1 MNARAL
7 AGWSAVGLVI
17 ALGGTNPVERV
28 LVGLAALDLL
38 VTRTP
43 PERPLRPLL
52 LGVVLAGGLA
62 ATLNLL
68 LAHAGEHVLLT
79 LPEALPLVGGPIT
92 LESAAFGAV
101 TATGL
106 MAAILVVAPLS
117 LLLEPHD
124 LLDALPARLE
134 RTGIAVATAL
144 NLVPTIRR
152 TALGV
157 MEAQRLRGWRPRG
170 PWSWAEILVP
180 VMLTAIEGSLQLA
193 EAMEARAFGSGRR
206 TRYEP
211 RGLNALSRLTVG
223 SAVAA
228 LGLYLAARVA
238 GAQLDWQAYPTL
250 AVPAVDPLAT
260 MACLALALPALPRLG
275 GGRP

>member
-152 TALGV
+152 TAPKCP
-157 MEAQRLRGWRPRG
+157 RP
-170 PWSWAEILVP
+170 VK
-180 VMLTAIEGSLQLA
+180 
-193 EAMEARAFGSGRR
+193 
-206 TRYEP
+206 
-211 RGLNALSRLTVG
+211 
-223 SAVAA
+223 
-228 LGLYLAARVA
+228 
-238 GAQLDWQAYPTL
+238 
-250 AVPAVDPLAT
+250 
-260 MACLALALPALPRLG
+260 
-275 GGRP
+275 

>member
-62 ATLNLL
+62 AALNLL

-79 LPEALPLVGGPIT
+79 LPAALPLVGGPIT

-134 RTGIAVATAL
+134 RTGVAVATAL

-152 TALGV
+152 TARGV

-206 TRYEP
+206 TRYAP
-211 RGLNALSRLTVG
+211 RALNALSRLTIG
-223 SAVAA
+223 AAVAA

-238 GAQLDWQAYPTL
+238 GAELDWQAYPSLTAPTL
-250 AVPAVDPLAT
+250 DPLAAA
-260 MACLALALPALPRLG
+260 ACLALALPALPWVG